1 MNAFETDVEHT
12 LASITAQSLYRRR
25 RIVAS
30 PQGVHLTADGR
41 ELVNFCS
48 NDYLGLANHPEVV
61 KAFKNA
67 ADRYGVGSGSAHL
80 VCGHG
85 SAHHA
90 LEEELAE
97 FTGRDRAL
105 LFSTGYMANL
115 GAIAALAGRGDTVL
129 EDRLNHASLIDG
141 GLLAG
146 AHFRRYRHAD
156 PEHLKSALE
165 DAGGKKLIVTDGVF
179 SMDGDL
185 APLPVLAKLAQESG
199 AWLLVDDAHG
209 LGVLGP
215 KGGGVLEHF
224 GLGQADVPVLVG
236 TLGKA
241 FGTFGAF
248 VAGSDALIELL
259 IQKARTYIYTTALP
273 PAVAEA
279 TRASLKLARAETW
292 RRDKLKILTER
303 FRRGAAQIGLE
314 LMPSASPIQPILIGD
329 SRKAAALSEDLL
341 NAGFLIG
348 AIRPPTVPQ
357 GSARLRVTLSAAH
370 EEAEVDRLLDTLD
383 RLKAKNDTAMIAP

>member
-1 MNAFETDVEHT
+1 MNAFQTDAEHT
-12 LASITAQSLYRRR
+12 LNAITAQGLYRSR

-30 PQGVHLTADGR
+30 PQGVRLKADGR

-61 KAFKNA
+61 RAFKNA

-80 VCGHG
+80 ICGHNE
-85 SAHHA
+85 AHHA

-97 FTGRDRAL
+97 FTGRERAL

-141 GLLAG
+141 GLISG
-146 AHFRRYRHAD
+146 ASFKRYRHAD
-156 PEHLKSALE
+156 LEHVSNLI
-165 DAGGKKLIVTDGVF
+165 DAASGKKLIATDGVF

-185 APLPVLAKLAQESG
+185 APLPALAQLAQERD

-209 LGVLGP
+209 LGVLGET
-215 KGGGVLEHF
+215 GGGALEHF
-224 GLGQADVPVLVG
+224 GLDHTDVPVLVG

-248 VAGSDALIELL
+248 VAGSEFLVELL

-279 TRASLKLARAETW
+279 TRASLRLVRAESW
-292 RRDKLKILTER
+292 RRDKLKYLTER
-303 FRRGAAQIGLE
+303 FRQGAKQIGLE
-314 LMPSASPIQPILIGD
+314 LMPSPSPIQPILLGD
-329 SRKAAALSEDLL
+329 SRKATDLSEALL
-341 NAGFLIG
+341 DAGMLVS
-348 AIRPPTVPQ
+348 AIRPPTVPP
-357 GSARLRVTLSAAH
+357 GSARLRVTFSAAH
-370 EEAEVDRLLDTLD
+370 EEAQVDRLLSELERLMAKIDT
-383 RLKAKNDTAMIAP
+383 NMAP